1 MHGHAG
7 RKRAAMGTASPMWS
21 KWPWVTS
28 ITSQASI
35 WAAVF
40 GLFGFTRNGS
50 RTIAFP
56 PGDRISKA
64 EWPFQVKDVSRSS
77 ATARASGCVSSA
89 LILSPRARG
98 YTRAVPAQQI
108 ASNLAYINWTVLTGL
123 AVGAYAIAMLA

>member
-1 MHGHAG
+1 
-7 RKRAAMGTASPMWS
+7 MWS

-28 ITSQASI
+28 ITSQAST

-50 RTIAFP
+50 RTMAFP

-64 EWPFQVKDVSRSS
+64 EWPFQVKVVSRSS
-77 ATARASGCVSSA
+77 ATVMPPAASPGAV
-89 LILSPRARG
+89 ILSPGARG

-123 AVGAYAIAMLA
+123 AVGAYAIAQLARWRTAATPDSSASR